1 MSVNVP
7 GYVPTS
13 TFDLEVTQN
22 INTLVFTDSELSADF
37 TQYVAQTYNIHL
49 HCKVN
54 FANLFDGIPIPA
66 HDPDNV
72 VTGTNW
78 HVRDETDA
86 GAPPSTTLMSDID
99 VGHKPFARRLRNV
112 LVNGDLVHTRGF
124 YEKFD
129 DEKDV
134 FNFHKNIIDT
144 VAQKDLIVKKY
155 LQLLSDASGATENA
169 STKLNDASGAE
180 LHAAEN
186 LSNIG
191 LGEPGYAQALKELQ
205 DASGARALAVTEFEG
220 RVADGIG
227 AATDYDA
234 KFLEFQQA
242 HMDTSGVYTD
252 ATRDPLDTSNF
263 SGVHFLKEG
272 VNDVSGTSYD
282 IMEKLV
288 SEYIARSN
296 RPLNL
301 EWVNATTQNKLT
313 VEPAPQAGGP
323 NGDHYWTLTES
334 VEEVMRSAIQATN
347 FLNYQASDK
356 TFDPSDTTPR
366 LLPSTDISREYLID
380 PQFTGADK
388 QLRVE
393 TDVKM
398 ESTKMDTFAK
408 RAKVSDGHANSSV
421 WNGAFFTSEQAG
433 ELLGKMWEFETES
446 RRVYREKLQQAD
458 PAAGQIRAIL
468 TDHIKSDDATVTYN
482 AYVPRMEFVV
492 QSGEQPTVEYSRF
505 PGNGYD
511 RADPSGTVSGQILT
525 LGAPDGK
532 VGTGDIPVDA
542 INTIDS
548 YYNNGGADYDGLTGQ
563 NRDTIR
569 YGKFNSTGF
578 QLGDKISSVL
588 DMRIMHGDRTGNINT
603 TVAVDTYR
611 VKLTLEHAINI
622 PKEYLWEW
630 DSTSLKSRLVNP
642 IAAESCYPQAKEIRT
657 AGTIA
662 AHGNHFKKY
671 EDAIMNQV

>member
-1 MSVNVP
+1 MAINVP
-7 GYVPTS
+7 EYDPTS

-66 HDPDNV
+66 HDHDNG

-86 GAPPSTTLMSDID
+86 GADVSTTLMSDID
-99 VGHKPFARRLRNV
+99 SGHKPFARRLRNV
-112 LVNGDLVHTRGF
+112 LVNGELVHTRGF

-144 VAQKDLIVKKY
+144 VAQKDLIVKQY

-169 STKLNDASGAE
+169 SKKLNDASGAE

-186 LSNIG
+186 LSNVAPSD
-191 LGEPGYAQALKELQ
+191 PGYAQSLKELQ
-205 DASGARALAVTEFEG
+205 DASGARALAVTAFEG
-220 RVADGIG
+220 RVIDGSG
-227 AATDYDA
+227 AANDYDA
-234 KFLEFQQA
+234 KFLEFQKA
-242 HMDTSGVYTD
+242 HMDTSGVYSDTE
-252 ATRDPLDTSNF
+252 RNPLDTSNF

-272 VNDVSGTSYD
+272 VNDVSGSSYD

-313 VEPAPQAGGP
+313 VEPAPQTGVP

-446 RRVYREKLQQAD
+446 RRAYREKLQKAD
-458 PAAGQIRAIL
+458 PGAGQIRAIL
-468 TDHIKSDDATVTYN
+468 TDHIKSNDATTIYN

-492 QSGEQPTVEYSRF
+492 QSGEQSIVEYTRF
-505 PGNGYD
+505 PGTGFD
-511 RADPSGTVSGQILT
+511 RADGTASGAILS
-525 LGAPDGK
+525 LGVESDGK
-532 VGTGDIPVDA
+532 IGTGDIPVDA
-542 INTIDS
+542 MNTIDS

-622 PKEYLWEW
+622 PREYLWEW
-630 DSTSLKSRLVNP
+630 DNNPEKFRLVNP
-642 IAAESCYPQAKEIRT
+642 STAESCYPQNKEARVPGIIT
-657 AGTIA
+657 
-662 AHGNHFKKY
+662 AHGNYFKQY
-671 EDAIMNQV
+671 DHATMNQV